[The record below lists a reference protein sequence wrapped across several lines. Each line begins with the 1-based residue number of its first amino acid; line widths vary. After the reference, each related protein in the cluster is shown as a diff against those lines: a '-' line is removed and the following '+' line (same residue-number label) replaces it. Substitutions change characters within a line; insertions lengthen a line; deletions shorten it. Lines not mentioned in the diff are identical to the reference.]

1 MEAADQG
8 GICRS
13 RCREHCDR
21 PDSAA
26 LKRLALEAGA
36 AACAVAP
43 AGPLAALPDFRAAL
57 AAQEKPAPG
66 WLSRGPERR
75 ADIRTWDPSA
85 RSVLVCL
92 FPYWNSSLDKEFAAL
107 QPEDAEGFLRD
118 AGRRKINVPLLGRI
132 KSSGS
137 KPLIS
142 RYALSR
148 DYHSSVRAELET
160 ALSRAVRVFPGLEGK
175 VFCDTSQVM
184 EKPLAAAAGL
194 GWRGRNTLL
203 LNSRLGSWFFIGGVT
218 LNMDFPAD
226 TPPEYTGCG
235 SCRECEKACP
245 SGALSGGRLE
255 ISRCLSWHN
264 TMETAGGPFAG
275 EGSGWAYGCDEC
287 QKKCPF
293 NEGASGT
300 VPEFLRPL
308 RS

>member
-1 MEAADQG
+1 MDAA
-8 GICRS
+8 
-13 RCREHCDR
+13 
-21 PDSAA
+21 DSAA

-57 AAQEKPAPG
+57 AAQAKPAPA
-66 WLSRGPERR
+66 WLLREPERR
-75 ADIRTWDPSA
+75 ADMRAWDPSA

-92 FPYWNSSLDKEFAAL
+92 FPYWNSALEKEFDGL
-107 QPEDAEGFLRD
+107 QPADPEARLRD
-118 AGRRKINVPLLGRI
+118 TGRRKINAPLLERLRAAGV
-132 KSSGS
+132 
-137 KPLIS
+137 KPKVS

-148 DYHSSVRAELET
+148 DYHSVIRESLEA
-160 ALSRAVRVFPGLEGK
+160 ALDGAARVFPGLGGK
-175 VFCDTSQVM
+175 VFCDTSRVM

-203 LNSRLGSWFFIGGVT
+203 LNSRLGSWFFIGGFT

-226 TPPEYTGCG
+226 ARPEYTGCG

-264 TMETAGGPFAG
+264 TMETAGGPFDG

>member
-1 MEAADQG
+1 
-8 GICRS
+8 
-13 RCREHCDR
+13 
-21 PDSAA
+21 
-26 LKRLALEAGA
+26 
-36 AACAVAP
+36 
-43 AGPLAALPDFRAAL
+43 GPLAALPRFRSAL
-57 AAQEKPAPG
+57 AAQEGPVPA
-66 WLSRGPERR
+66 WLARGPERR
-75 ADIRTWDPSA
+75 AGIRTWDPAA

-92 FPYWNSSLDKEFAAL
+92 FPYWNSSLDKDFASL
-107 QPEDAEGFLRD
+107 QPEDPETFLRD
-118 AGRRKINVPLLGRI
+118 AGRKKINVPLLERL
-132 KSSGS
+132 KSSGA
-137 KPLIS
+137 KPMIS

-148 DYHSSVRAELET
+148 DYHSSIREALE
-160 ALSRAVRVFPGLEGK
+160 AVLSRAAGVFPGLEGK

-194 GWRGRNTLL
+194 GWQGRNTLL
-203 LNSRLGSWFFIGGVT
+203 LNSRLGSWFFIGGFT
-218 LNMDFPAD
+218 LNLDFAAD
-226 TPPEYTGCG
+226 VQPEYPGCG

-264 TMETAGGPFAG
+264 TMETAGGPFPG
-275 EGSGWAYGCDEC
+275 ERSGWAYGCDDC